1 MTQPA
6 TLLGAKEAHMLD
18 VKNELLAANKQS
30 ADLLSALRE
39 LIEQVDSL
47 EDYTLTRDL
56 ESWEAEAC
64 FDDALT
70 RAKRVVIAADIARSK
85 S

>member
-1 MTQPA
+1 M
-6 TLLGAKEAHMLD
+6 TLLGAKEAILLQQAD
-18 VKNELLAANKQS
+18 DLLAARKRE

-47 EDYTLTRDL
+47 EGYTLTRDL